1 MPELPEVEIVKQSL
15 NKIVKFKTISKVIVN
30 NRNLRFKIIK
40 NFEKSLEKKR
50 ITKIFRK
57 SKYIIF
63 QINFEQYLI
72 MHLGMSG
79 TIHMSDK
86 GNKKNTNISFYHG
99 RDLPEKHNHLIFFF
113 DKFKVVF
120 NDPRRFGFVKMM
132 KSKDELI
139 NYFSKLG
146 PEPLGNKFN
155 TNYLKQKFNKSTK
168 NIKNSLL
175 DQNLVSGIGNI
186 YASEI
191 LFRSKIN
198 PLKKVEN
205 LTLSE
210 ISKIISKT
218 KFVLSHAIKKGG
230 SSIRDF
236 KNVAGFKGNYQ
247 KEFMAYSREN
257 YLCLNRGCESKIIKI
272 NINNR
277 ATYYCKNCQ
286 K

>member
-1 MPELPEVEIVKQSL
+1 MI
-15 NKIVKFKTISKVIVN
+15 
-30 NRNLRFKIIK
+30 
-40 NFEKSLEKKR
+40 
-50 ITKIFRK
+50 
-57 SKYIIF
+57 
-63 QINFEQYLI
+63 
-72 MHLGMSG
+72 
-79 TIHMSDK
+79 
-86 GNKKNTNISFYHG
+86 
-99 RDLPEKHNHLIFFF
+99 
-113 DKFKVVF
+113 
-120 NDPRRFGFVKMM
+120 

-139 NYFSKLG
+139 KYFSKLG

-155 TNYLKQKFNKSTK
+155 TSYLKQKFNKSIK

-210 ISKIISKT
+210 IKKIISKT

-236 KNVAGFKGNYQ
+236 KNVTGFKGNYQ